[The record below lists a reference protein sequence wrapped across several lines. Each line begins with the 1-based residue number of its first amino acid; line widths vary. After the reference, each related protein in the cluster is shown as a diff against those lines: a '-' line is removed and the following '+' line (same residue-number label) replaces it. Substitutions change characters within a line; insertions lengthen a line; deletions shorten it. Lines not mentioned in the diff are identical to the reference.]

1 MQDDEKE
8 LYQPLIEAIILQAV
22 RDYRNALAGRGYN
35 GKSPEAVI
43 TECEEFFHSDYFS
56 RLTKVSG
63 QYLIDRIRKEV

>member
-1 MQDDEKE
+1 MQDVETE
-8 LYQPLIEAIILQAV
+8 AYRNLINAIILQAV
-22 RDYRNALAGRGYN
+22 RDYRNALADRGYN

-63 QYLIDRIRKEV
+63 QYLIDQIRKEV